1 MKNHL
6 CTAALILLLTS
17 CGQEQQPQY
26 SEVSR
31 IGFASDQLN
40 LKDSDI
46 VSLEVRGYDAN
57 SLKDDSWFSPPYI
70 DPDIRAEGLITMKPH
85 YRPSLPGKH
94 EVVSITPSYP
104 PSLKQRQGW
113 ISSETWSAQLLKKHA
128 QGEIY
133 YHPTLNAFYI
143 KLQLQ
148 STP

>member
-1 MKNHL
+1 MKNL
-6 CTAALILLLTS
+6 LGTTALLLLLSS
-17 CGQEQQPQY
+17 CWQAQQPQY
-26 SEVSR
+26 SVISR

-40 LKDSDI
+40 LQESDI
-46 VSLEVRGYDAN
+46 ASLEVQGYDAN

-85 YRPSLPGKH
+85 YRPSLPDKH
-94 EVVSITPSYP
+94 EIVSITPSYP
-104 PSLKQRQGW
+104 PSLKQHQGW
-113 ISSETWSAQLLKKHA
+113 ISSEAWSAQLLKKHA